1 MTTEKKKDKKHNM
14 VKYNKKGQKKVDS
27 DTSDT
32 MSLRP
37 QTVSSLCPSTYTQKY
52 GKTNVLIEQ
61 NKAEA
66 HTTESQISW
75 NRSLG

>member
-1 MTTEKKKDKKHNM
+1 M

-27 DTSDT
+27 DTLDT
-32 MSLRP
+32 MSFISK
-37 QTVSSLCPSTYTQKY
+37 TVSSLCPLTYTQKLW
-52 GKTNVLIEQ
+52 GEKNQIEQ

-75 NRSLG
+75 NRSSGLLQCDK